1 MKTIKTLI
9 FAFVAGGAALGMAY
23 FAGQLGFERPK
34 EVLQQTIGVAA
45 SVAQNACPRGQVWCC
60 KTNPLTKT
68 QECSCVYQGLCN

>member
-34 EVLQQTIGVAA
+34 EVLHK
-45 SVAQNACPRGQVWCC
+45 R
-60 KTNPLTKT
+60 
-68 QECSCVYQGLCN
+68 